1 MQVGARETL
10 RVPNKLSI
18 ILHRRIAGS
27 PRDGGEHGD
36 APVLREGDS
45 RVDDGIMEALATQV
59 LSMTTNAARNPIS
72 SGTAAQRI
80 LVAVS
85 LILFAAGLVSAR
97 FGMQPEIGL
106 WARWV
111 AVGLFVPVAVRR
123 RSLLVWTF
131 FAMLAGAELGA
142 DAPHLA
148 AQTHFIGEVFLR
160 LIRMIVA
167 PLIFGGIVTG
177 IAGHGELRGVG
188 RVAVKSIVYFEIV
201 TTLGL
206 IIGLVAMNVS
216 HAGVGIVLPAT
227 VQAIAPAAQQEG
239 WQQLVVNIFPE
250 NIAQA
255 VAQNQ
260 ILQVAVFALLFGV
273 ALAQLPESKRAPLLS
288 VLQSLTEA
296 MFRLTGIIMY
306 MAPLAAG
313 AAMAFTVGSMG
324 LVTLLPLLKLVVTY
338 YVALGAFVVLAVVPS
353 LLLARVPLREFAT
366 AVAEPAALGFA
377 TTSSEAALPLAMERM
392 EEFGVPRWIVSFVI
406 PMGYTFNMT
415 GGSVY
420 LSMAALFAAQAA
432 GISLS
437 LGAQFVMVAT
447 LMLTSKGLAGVP
459 RASLVVLM
467 ASAAALHLPAAAV
480 LIILGVDTLMDMGRT
495 AMNVIGNCLAAAVVG
510 SWEGKG
516 EEAVVSGQ

>member
-1 MQVGARETL
+1 M
-10 RVPNKLSI
+10 
-18 ILHRRIAGS
+18 
-27 PRDGGEHGD
+27 D
-36 APVLREGDS
+36 
-45 RVDDGIMEALATQV
+45 
-59 LSMTTNAARNPIS
+59 TNAVSHRAE
-72 SGTAAQRI
+72 SGKASQRLIVAASV
-80 LVAVS
+80 L
-85 LILFAAGLVSAR
+85 LFAAGLAVAALHAA
-97 FGMQPEIGL
+97 PVIGVTL
-106 WARWV
+106 RWLGF
-111 AVGLFVPVAVRR
+111 AVFLPVALRR

-131 FAMLAGAELGA
+131 YAILAGAELGV

-148 AQTHFIGEVFLR
+148 AQTRFLGDIFLR

-206 IIGLVAMNVS
+206 IIGLIAMNVS
-216 HAGVGIVLPAT
+216 HAGVGITLPVVIENRISAT
-227 VQAIAPAAQQEG
+227 TGQPVAAPRQEN
-239 WQQLVVNIFPE
+239 WQQLIVNIFPE

-260 ILQVAVFALLFGV
+260 ILQVAVFALLFGI
-273 ALAQLPESKRAPLLS
+273 ALAMMAEAKRAPLVS

-296 MFRLTGIIMY
+296 MFKLTRIIMF
-306 MAPLAAG
+306 MAPVAAG

-324 LVTLLPLLKLVVTY
+324 VSTLLPLLKLVITY
-338 YVALGAFVVLAVVPS
+338 YAALLAFVLLAVVPS
-353 LLLARVPLREFAT
+353 LMLARVSLRGFVT
-366 AVAEPAALGFA
+366 AIGEPAALGFA

-406 PMGYTFNMT
+406 PLGYSFNMT

-432 GISLS
+432 GIRLS
-437 LGAQFVMVAT
+437 IGAQFVMVAT
-447 LMLTSKGLAGVP
+447 LMLTSKGVAGVP

-495 AMNVIGNCLAAAVVG
+495 AMNVIGNCLAAAVVA
-510 SWEGKG
+510 SWEGEMPG
-516 EEAVVSGQ
+516 NRGWGLRE